1 MDMLYVFK
9 DGNGFLTR
17 VKVVNDVILV
27 KNFQI
32 GVNVPARLI
41 DEEGYVDVEVMSALA
56 DKRKEF
62 EVLISKLGS
71 ADFED
76 YLVNDMRV
84 HGLSL
89 IAKLKL

>member
-1 MDMLYVFK
+1 
-9 DGNGFLTR
+9 
-17 VKVVNDVILV
+17 
-27 KNFQI
+27 
-32 GVNVPARLI
+32 
-41 DEEGYVDVEVMSALA
+41 MSALA

-62 EVLISKLGS
+62 EVLIGKLGCL
-71 ADFED
+71 DFED